1 MYRGVGGFKVQRGWW
16 KILKKTII
24 NLKQV
29 LFSYIVVVFLAMFVV
44 NGIRISLAVQVKANY
59 QLRSCVKFE

>member
-1 MYRGVGGFKVQRGWW
+1 MVSINFVS
-16 KILKKTII
+16 IHLENLKKPII

-44 NGIRISLAVQVKANY
+44 NGIRIGLAVQVKANY
-59 QLRSCVKFE
+59 QLRSCVKFA

>member
-1 MYRGVGGFKVQRGWW
+1 MVSKNFGS
-16 KILKKTII
+16 IHLENLKKTII

-59 QLRSCVKFE
+59 QLRSCVKFA